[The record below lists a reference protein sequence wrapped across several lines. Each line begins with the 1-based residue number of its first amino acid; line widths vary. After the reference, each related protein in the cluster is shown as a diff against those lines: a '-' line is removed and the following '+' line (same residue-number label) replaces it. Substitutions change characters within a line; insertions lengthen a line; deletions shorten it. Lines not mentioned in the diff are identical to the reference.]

1 MISQSFNSNWIY
13 YPSEASIMA
22 GPLRT
27 PVSVLLPHD
36 AVIESE
42 RDETAEGGNRK
53 GYYPNGSFYYI
64 KRFQV
69 PQEWLDKQ
77 VYIEF
82 EGIYSNAMVY
92 INNEYAGQCTY
103 GYTDFTVSISKF
115 LKIGDENE
123 IKVIARTTNDSR
135 WYTGGG
141 IYRNVNILVA
151 DAAHLIKDGVKLIVE
166 RADLQKA
173 MITGNLF
180 IENNSLKNR
189 ALRVITKLI
198 DAEGNIAASDEQLL
212 TGYMGSKAE
221 IHPRLYVKE
230 PKLWSIGEPNLYTYK
245 VQLEEDAIIID
256 EETGTYGIRVLQL
269 EPERGLQING
279 ETVRLYGCCIH
290 HDNGII
296 GAATI
301 ERADER
307 RVQLL
312 KAAGYNAIRSSHNP
326 MGKVLLNACDKYG
339 LVVMDELGD
348 MWRNSKV
355 NADYAAIFEYHWKE
369 NIKAMVD
376 KDFNHP
382 CVVMYSIGNEIPDI
396 GHASGAEL
404 ARNLSN
410 EFRRQDS
417 TRYTTAGVNC
427 MLSVMDQISSSNGSE
442 RQEGGQEI
450 NGLMADLGEMMGEVT
465 QSDLVTYATAESFA
479 ALDIAGYNYAE
490 CRYAKDAELF
500 PNRIIVGSETFP
512 SAIARNWKVMEQ
524 YPNIIGDFSWTGWDY
539 LGEAGIGKNI
549 YDEKQNEGI
558 YAAFPYF
565 AAYCGDFDLIGSRR
579 PQSYWRE
586 IAVGKRKNPYIAVQD
601 PGHYGE
607 KAFTSPWSWTD
618 SISSWT
624 WNRSEGKPITVEVYS
639 NAEEVKLLINGV
651 KVGEKTVGTVEP
663 YKVFFETEYRPG
675 TLEAIAYF
683 QEIETGR
690 YALATAAELVKAAAT
705 ADRDEIRADDTD
717 LAYVTIR
724 LEDLNGNLV
733 TCDDRM
739 VNVTVTGA
747 HLQGLGSANPQ
758 GLDNFTSGV
767 CKTFHG
773 EALAVIRPER
783 AGEIRICIAAEDCK
797 PTKINITA
805 K

>member
-1 MISQSFNSNWIY
+1 MY
-13 YPSEASIMA
+13 YPSEASMMT
-22 GPLRT
+22 GPLQA

-36 AVIESE
+36 AVIGME
-42 RDETAEGGNRK
+42 RKETAEGGNRK
-53 GYYPNGSFYYI
+53 GYYPNGSYYYV
-64 KRFQV
+64 KKFQV
-69 PQEWLDKQ
+69 PQEWQNKQ
-77 VYIEF
+77 IYIEF
-82 EGIYSNAMVY
+82 EGVYSNAMVY
-92 INNEYAGQCTY
+92 VNNEYAGQCTY
-103 GYTDFTVSISKF
+103 GYTDFTLSISKF
-115 LKIGDENE
+115 LEVGKENE

-141 IYRNVNILVA
+141 IYRNVKILVA
-151 DAAHLIKDGVKLIVE
+151 EAVHIRKDGVKLITKS
-166 RADLQKA
+166 ADYQKA
-173 MITGNLF
+173 AIAVGIG
-180 IENNSLKNR
+180 IENNSLRNR
-189 ALRVITKLI
+189 RLRVLVKLT
-198 DAEGNIAASDEQLL
+198 DADGNIAASDDQLL
-212 TGYMGSKAE
+212 TSYMGNIAKLHS
-221 IHPRLYVKE
+221 RLYVKE
-230 PKLWSIGEPNLYTYK
+230 PKLWSIDEPNLYTYT
-245 VQLEEDAIIID
+245 VQLVEDTVIID

-269 EPERGLQING
+269 DTERGLQING
-279 ETVRLYGCCIH
+279 KTVRLYGCCIH
-290 HDNGII
+290 HDNGVI
-296 GAATI
+296 GAAAI
-301 ERADER
+301 GRADER

-326 MGKVLLNACDKYG
+326 MGKALLEACDKYG

-355 NADYAAIFEYHWKE
+355 NADYATIFEYHWRE

-417 TRYTTAGVNC
+417 TRYITAGVNC
-427 MLSVMDQISSSNGSE
+427 MLAVMDQLPSPDGK
-442 RQEGGQEI
+442 GQEI
-450 NGLMADLGEMMGEVT
+450 NGLMADLGEMMNEVT

-490 CRYAKDAELF
+490 CRYAKDAEAF

-512 SAIARNWKVMEQ
+512 GAIARNWKLMEQ
-524 YPNIIGDFSWTGWDY
+524 YSNIIGDFGWTGWDY
-539 LGEAGIGKNI
+539 LGEAGIGKNV

-558 YAAFPYF
+558 YAVFPYF

-586 IAVGKRKNPYIAVQD
+586 IAVGKRKKPYIAVQD
-601 PGHYGE
+601 PAHYGK
-607 KAFTSPWSWTD
+607 KAFTTPWSWTD

-624 WNRSEGKPITVEVYS
+624 WNKSEGKPVVIEIYS
-639 NAEEVKLLINGV
+639 DAEEVKLFKNGV

-663 YKVFFETEYRPG
+663 FKAFFETDYQPG
-675 TLEAIAYF
+675 TLEAIAYS
-683 QEIETGR
+683 QGMETGR
-690 YALATAAELVKAAAT
+690 YALVTAAEPAKIT
-705 ADRDEIRADDTD
+705 AIPDRDEIRADDTD
-717 LAYVTIR
+717 LVYVTIR

-733 TCDDRM
+733 TCNDRM
-739 VNVTVTGA
+739 IKVTVAGA

-758 GLDNFTSGV
+758 GLDNFTSGA
-767 CKTFHG
+767 CKTFCG

-783 AGEIRICIAAEDCK
+783 AGEIGIYIEAEDCR
-797 PTKINITA
+797 PVGVNVTA